1 MFALKLALVVL
12 HVVLIVYFNRMI
24 DLEQREVARK
34 EAARLAR
41 LEALGFQ
48 ARPRDKR
55 PARIDW
61 QA

>member
-24 DLEQREVARK
+24 DLEQRESARK

-41 LEALGFQ
+41 LAALGFQ
-48 ARPRDKR
+48 VRPRDKR
-55 PARIDW
+55 PVRIDW